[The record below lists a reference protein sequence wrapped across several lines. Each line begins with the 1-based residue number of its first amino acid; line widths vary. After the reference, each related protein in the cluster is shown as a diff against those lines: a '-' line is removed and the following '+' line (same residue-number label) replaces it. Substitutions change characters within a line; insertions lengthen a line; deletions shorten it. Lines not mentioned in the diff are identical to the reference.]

1 MTRRWVAPEV
11 IQTSAMDCGPAA
23 LKCLLEGFGVPVS
36 YGRLREACQ
45 TDVDG
50 TSIDTMEEI
59 GTQLGLDC
67 EQIMVPVDHLL
78 LSEADILPAILIVRL
93 PSGFTHFVVVW
104 RRHGPFV
111 QIMDPATGRRWV
123 TAARLLEETFVH
135 STPIA
140 ADSFREWAHSDEFL
154 AALHARLRRLGCETE
169 LQEALGTAL
178 SDPGW
183 RAMATLDAA
192 IRMTQAVVSS
202 GGIARGPEAARV
214 VVTLA
219 RAAPGEGPAV
229 APRIPATY
237 FTARPAP
244 TDAADAAGE
253 DVLFRGA
260 VLVRVRSKSKV
271 EAPGPDAALTA
282 LSPDL
287 LAALTEL
294 PTRAGARILALLHE
308 DGVVT
313 MPLLALALACAV
325 LGAALEAVLFRGLLD
340 VGRSLGLVQQRLA
353 AMGVLILFALL
364 LLALELPVTGGVQRL
379 GRRLEVRLRMAF
391 LAKIPRMGDRYFQ
404 SRATSDMA
412 ERSHAVHEV
421 RLVPELGAQLLRSAA
436 ELLVTTAGIVWIDP
450 ASAPLAV
457 AAACAAL
464 LVPLAAQPAIAER
477 DLRAR
482 SHLGALGRFY
492 LDALLGLAPVRT
504 HGAQRAV
511 RREHEMLLV
520 EWTRAARA
528 VLRASVTTEAV
539 QALTAYALTVP
550 LLIGYL
556 ARSSQPAGVL
566 LLLYWALN
574 LPLVGQD
581 LAATLRQYP
590 AQRNRTLRLLEPLGA
605 PEETPSATGEGFAG
619 GGAAAPVGRG
629 GAHGVS
635 LRFDGVNV
643 VAGGH
648 GILEAVDLTIAA
660 GEHVAIVGAS
670 GSGKSSLLG
679 LLLGWHRAAAGSVY
693 VDDLLL
699 DPSRVEA
706 VRALAA
712 WVDPAVHLWN
722 RSLLENLRYGAAMGS
737 SVAPV
742 LEAADLHEV
751 LAKLPDGLQSSLG
764 EGGALVSGGEG
775 QRVRFGRALA
785 RKEARLVLLDE
796 PFRGLD
802 RGRRQALLGRARAWW
817 RPSTMICVTHDIS
830 ETSSF
835 DRVLVIEAG
844 RVVEQ
849 GTPAELAARP
859 DSRYRLMLAEEEQ
872 LRTEAWSGDAWRR
885 LRLDAGRLRP

>member
-1 MTRRWVAPEV
+1 MTRRWLAPQV

-59 GTQLGLDC
+59 GGQLGLDC
-67 EQIMVPVDHLL
+67 EQLMVPIDHLL
-78 LSEADILPAILIVRL
+78 LPEADLLPAILIVRL

-123 TAARLLEETFVH
+123 TVARLLEETFVH
-135 STPIA
+135 SAPIA
-140 ADSFREWAHSDEFL
+140 ADSFREWAHSDAFVG
-154 AALHARLRRLGCETE
+154 ALRARLRRLGCEKE
-169 LQEALGTAL
+169 LEEALGAAL

-192 IRMTQAVVSS
+192 IRMTQAVVTG
-202 GGIARGPEAARV
+202 GGIARGREASRV

-219 RAAPGEGPAV
+219 RAAAGAEAGA
-229 APRIPATY
+229 AARIPETY
-237 FTARPAP
+237 FTARPVPAGGSE
-244 TDAADAAGE
+244 AAGE
-253 DVLFRGA
+253 EVLLRGA
-260 VLVRVRSKSKV
+260 VLVRVRRKSK
-271 EAPGPDAALTA
+271 AATADPDASFAPS
-282 LSPDL
+282 SPDL
-287 LAALTEL
+287 VAALTEL
-294 PTRAGARILALLHE
+294 PTRAGSRILALLHE
-308 DGVVT
+308 DGVST
-313 MPLLALALACAV
+313 MPLLAVALGGAV

-340 VGRSLGLVQQRLA
+340 VGRSLGLVQQRLV

-457 AAACAAL
+457 AAAGAAL

-528 VLRASVTTEAV
+528 LLRATVTTEAV
-539 QALTAYALTVP
+539 QTLAAYALTVP
-550 LLIGYL
+550 LLLGYL

-605 PEETPSATGEGFAG
+605 PEESAPASVEPVAPR
-619 GGAAAPVGRG
+619 GAR
-629 GAHGVS
+629 GVS
-635 LRFDGVNV
+635 LRFEGVSV

-648 GILEAVDLTIAA
+648 GILEGVDLTIAA

-670 GSGKSSLLG
+670 GAGKSTLLG
-679 LLLGWHRAAAGSVY
+679 LLLGWHRAATGSVH
-693 VDDLLL
+693 VDDVLL

-706 VRALAA
+706 VRAMAA
-712 WVDPAVHLWN
+712 WLEPAVHLWN
-722 RSLLENLRYGAAMGS
+722 RSLLENLRYGAARGTS
-737 SVAPV
+737 LAPL

-751 LAKLPDGLQSSLG
+751 LAKLPDGLQTPLG

-785 RKEARLVLLDE
+785 RKDARLVLLDE

-802 RGRRQALLGRARAWW
+802 RGRRHALLARARAWW
-817 RPSTMICVTHDIS
+817 RASTMICVTHDIS
-830 ETSSF
+830 ETISF
-835 DRVLVIEAG
+835 DRVLVIDAG
-844 RVVEQ
+844 RLVEQ

-859 DSRYRLMLAEEEQ
+859 DSRYGSMLAEEER

-885 LRLDAGRLRP
+885 LRLDAGRLRS